1 MHILEPWNPLKWLS
15 KPLLHLPSPPLC
27 FSCYF
32 NILRRVWSQSHLKK
46 KYHHKK
52 TQQQWT
58 GCLLQQWKNYQL
70 HSISYA
76 KQRKKPKYAY
86 RLLVK
91 ALSKEGKVCV
101 LSLCRQNR
109 NGSSVYGS
117 AQTTK
122 PQFCENQ
129 LLTLFFSFRW
139 KIFGEF
145 QPNLQLGWVW
155 PDCLVFGKHS
165 IFRKSLL
172 RILFSIQNF
181 LIW

>member
-86 RLLVK
+86 RLLARV
-91 ALSKEGKVCV
+91 LSKEGKVCV

-109 NGSSVYGS
+109 NRSSVYGS

-122 PQFCENQ
+122 PQFWENQ
-129 LLTLFFSFRW
+129 LLKLFF
-139 KIFGEF
+139 I
-145 QPNLQLGWVW
+145 
-155 PDCLVFGKHS
+155 
-165 IFRKSLL
+165 
-172 RILFSIQNF
+172 
-181 LIW
+181 